1 MKSDGGRDGGVMAMA
16 GERLAFLREIFLRR
30 VAESDKRKAHRRAFF
45 DPAANHRR
53 YICIYTYIVYI
64 LSVSI
69 KTCGVNL
76 SLRSSPLPG

>member
-1 MKSDGGRDGGVMAMA
+1 MTAGGTGVMAMA

-30 VAESDKRKAHRRAFF
+30 IAESDDKRKAHRQAFA

-53 YICIYTYIVYI
+53 DTLYI

-69 KTCGVNL
+69 
-76 SLRSSPLPG
+76 